1 MRNLT
6 RKQRDEIEQLAKM
19 SDSDIDTSD
28 VQEATHWNQAAMAR
42 NIFIRSR

>member
-19 SDSDIDTSD
+19 SDSDTDTSD
-28 VQEATHWNQAAMAR
+28 VQEATQLEPGCNRTIQTV
-42 NIFIRSR
+42 